1 VKAEAKKIIF
11 AKARITKKAE
21 NKTKKTTKKAKPSK
35 IIVLRL
41 GSTVLNSLGL
51 YEAVEIDIKNTQEEI
66 IEYVTRRGKRYSFY
80 NDSKIRELG

>member
-1 VKAEAKKIIF
+1 MKAEAKKIIF

-51 YEAVEIDIKNTQEEI
+51 YETVEINTENTQEKVI
-66 IEYVTRRGKRYSFY
+66 KHITRKGK
-80 NDSKIRELG
+80 EV